1 MNLIK
6 KLLVRTLINGRIHRI
21 EKTYNKKIC
30 SIPYENGSI
39 DPGYAEKYRKRWE
52 TLSRRKLNTKWL
64 SWYTQCSGTYSL
76 DYVPESLYYSI
87 IEPVLNCSEYASS
100 YSDKNFYDLYYPEGI
115 FPETLLRNIENS
127 FYDKNYAPVL
137 LSNNDQLIDLISE
150 SESVIVKPA
159 IDSGGG
165 INVELFSLA
174 GNRFF
179 NRTGKE
185 LTLDYLIRHYKSE
198 FIIQKRLIQHSFLS
212 QFNNTSVNTIKCFT
226 YRSTETNL
234 IEVLHMVLR
243 VGIKDEIVD
252 NSRAGGL
259 SVGISKEGRLNTYAI
274 KKDGKKMTKIND
286 VDLLERSYFIPSIE
300 EVKAI
305 ARAIAKKNIH
315 HRLLSLDM
323 TIDES
328 GHVRCLEVNNMGS
341 EINFFQLNNGPLFGT
356 FTDEVINFCWKY
368 RENRFKSYLI

>member
-1 MNLIK
+1 MNQIK
-6 KLLVRTLINGRIHRI
+6 KLLVRTLVYGRINRI
-21 EKTYNKKIC
+21 EKIYNNRINSILRENC
-30 SIPYENGSI
+30 SLDSEIADQYQ
-39 DPGYAEKYRKRWE
+39 KRWE
-52 TLSRRKLNTKWL
+52 ALSTRKLNTKWL

-115 FPETLLRNIENS
+115 FPETLLRNIGNS
-127 FYDKNYAPVL
+127 FYDKDYTPVFIY
-137 LSNNDQLIDLISE
+137 NDDQLIKLVSKSE
-150 SESVIVKPA
+150 SIIIKPA

-165 INVELFSLA
+165 VDVELFSLA

-179 NRTGKE
+179 NRTGEE
-185 LTLDYLIRHYKSE
+185 LTLDYLIRYYKSD

-212 QFNNTSVNTIKCFT
+212 QFNDTSVNTIKCFT

-243 VGIKDEIVD
+243 VGLKDEIVD

-259 SVGISKEGRLNTYAI
+259 SVGITNEGRLNTFAI
-274 KKDGKKMTKIND
+274 KKEGKKLSKINN
-286 VDLLERSYFIPSIE
+286 VDLLERIFFIPSIE
-300 EVKAI
+300 EVTSVAVS
-305 ARAIAKKNIH
+305 IAKKNIH

-323 TIDES
+323 TIDDC

-356 FTDEVINFCWKY
+356 FTEEVINYCCKY
-368 RENRFKSYLI
+368 RGNRFKSYLI